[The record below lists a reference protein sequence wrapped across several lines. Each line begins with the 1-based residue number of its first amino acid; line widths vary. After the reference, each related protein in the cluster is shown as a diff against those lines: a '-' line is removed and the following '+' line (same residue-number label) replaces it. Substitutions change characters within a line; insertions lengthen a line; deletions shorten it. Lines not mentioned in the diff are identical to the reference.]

1 MAGPTAPLV
10 RVSWTGKG
18 EVERCSTIPIT
29 RVPGEKAVP
38 VISFGPGKDVDTS
51 VPSLQPGDRLE
62 IAAEVEV
69 TTDLTPR
76 QAVAN
81 AKDDGNPTGVPYGYA
96 PAVTAQLLLARSPDI
111 ALPKRDHAIGIGRVQ
126 QINLSHDQHH
136 AVFVF
141 DGAADRSA
149 FQVPKAGVPWGAE
162 SYVNLVLDASH
173 PDAKLGNVLL
183 IGQNEFDGTV
193 EGDMGA
199 ICALRFRPR
208 TQTEPTA
215 VTTGRL
221 VSSSLSMQT
230 MAKRVIYSMP
240 LENLAANEQ
249 LRVRASVDTTMRG
262 AAFPARVKVR
272 AFLAESPGQVDPSD
286 GESYVGQ
293 VASSRGQVT
302 KGNGFNCMPGL
313 ELTRYK
319 KVGILRMLKSS
330 DRKLYLNVVA
340 GSGNPDKVTK
350 PIDVGVLRS
359 GYLSVTRYP
368 PGCCG

>member
-1 MAGPTAPLV
+1 MAEPIASLV

-18 EVERCSTIPIT
+18 QAERCSTIPIT
-29 RVPGEKAVP
+29 RAAGQKVVP

-51 VPSLQPGDRLE
+51 LPSLQPGDRLE

-76 QAVAN
+76 QAIAN
-81 AKDDGNPTGVPYGYA
+81 AKGGGKPTGVPYGYA
-96 PAVTAQLLLARSPDI
+96 PAVSAQLLLTKSPDI
-111 ALPKRDHAIGIGRVQ
+111 ALPKRDQAIAIGRAQRIK
-126 QINLSHDQHH
+126 LSHDQHH
-136 AVFVF
+136 AVLVF
-141 DGAADRSA
+141 DGAADGSV
-149 FQVPKAGVPWGAE
+149 FQVPKGGIPWGPQ
-162 SYVNLVLDASH
+162 SYVNLAIDASH
-173 PDAKLGNVLL
+173 PSAASGNVLL
-183 IGQNEFDGTV
+183 VGQNEFDGTV

-199 ICALRFRPR
+199 ICALRFRPGS
-208 TQTEPTA
+208 QAEPKA
-215 VTTGRL
+215 LTTSKL

-230 MAKRVIYSMP
+230 MAKRVVYSMP
-240 LENLAANEQ
+240 LEMLKANEQ
-249 LRVRASVDTTMRG
+249 LRVRAAVDTTMKG

-272 AFLAESPGQVDPSD
+272 VFLAESPGQEDPSE
-286 GESYVGQ
+286 GETYVGQ

-319 KVGILRMLKSS
+319 KVGVLRMLKSS

-340 GSGNPDKVTK
+340 SSGNPDKVTK